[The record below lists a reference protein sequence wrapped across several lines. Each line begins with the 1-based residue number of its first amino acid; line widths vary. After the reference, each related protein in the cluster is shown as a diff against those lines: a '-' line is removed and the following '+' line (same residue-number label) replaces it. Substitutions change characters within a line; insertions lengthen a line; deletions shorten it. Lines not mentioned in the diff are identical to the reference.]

1 MKNKPILKPIGS
13 VAGIG
18 GRNEVRQYLIQ
29 QFAKVGLHPYDN
41 GLPGLV
47 HFKGIINHQ
56 EITIAFSILKLTKYK
71 GLHQDHQVKYRT
83 FQGIRAQFILPT
95 KQKTRLII
103 AKKTQGKW
111 LKKITSWAMK
121 LKKFKFID
129 NHYFGK
135 EVYSRDKLFASQFIN
150 DEQIKSSLNQL
161 NQNNSC
167 ISWGMILI
175 PEQLNINI
183 TYQNLD
189 DFESKK
195 LHNLLLNLIKLNNA
209 VEKKQISQELAM
221 SSTEVLARD
230 NPKKSLKRGMW
241 IALLYLL
248 FIFLLVGSL
257 VLIAVKLG
265 S

>member
-13 VAGIG
+13 IAGIG

-29 QFAKVGLHPYDN
+29 QFTKVGLHSYDN

-47 HFKGIINHQ
+47 HFKGNINHQ
-56 EITIAFSILKLTKYK
+56 EITIVFSILKLTKYK
-71 GLHQDHQVKYRT
+71 GLHQDHQLKYRT

-103 AKKTQGKW
+103 AKRTKGKW
-111 LKKITSWAMK
+111 MKKITSWAMK

-129 NHYFGK
+129 NDFLGK
-135 EVYSRDKLFASQFIN
+135 EVYSPDKLFASEFIN
-150 DEQIKSSLNQL
+150 DEQIKNSLNHL
-161 NQNNSC
+161 NQNDSC
-167 ISWGMILI
+167 LSWGMILI

-183 TYQNLD
+183 TYHNLD

-195 LHNLLLNLIKLNNA
+195 IQNLLSKLIELNNA
-209 VEKKQISQELAM
+209 IENKPISQELTM
-221 SSTEVLARD
+221 NSTEVLARD
-230 NPKKSLKRGMW
+230 NPKKLLKRGMW
-241 IALLYLL
+241 IALLYLF
-248 FIFLLVGSL
+248 FILLLVGSL
-257 VLIAVKLG
+257 VLIAVKMG